1 MRPLPVPG
9 ADHASWT
16 VANLTAMP
24 AVQLFVARAQAADAS
39 FELSPA
45 NAEAVAE
52 LSRRLEGLPLAVELA
67 AARIR
72 LLEPEALLA
81 RMHQSLALLRW
92 DAPDLP
98 PRHRSLHAT
107 LDWSYALLTAHQQA
121 LFRRLAVFAGGFT
134 LDGAEA
140 VFTGDVPGADDG
152 AGDGLFFRRPEPPP
166 HPPAALDD
174 LAALVAH
181 SLVQPVDPIMDEP
194 RYRMLETVRQFGL
207 EQLAATGEEEEVRR
221 RHLIYFVALA
231 ENLSERIPLPEAERV
246 FARLDAKH
254 DDMRAA
260 LAWAE
265 ASGEAALGLRLA
277 RALGSYWT
285 VRGHL
290 REGQGWLERALGWGS
305 PAATPERARALSGLG
320 WLCRF
325 QGDSDRAEAAFREAL
340 RTAAAAGS
348 RLTTAS
354 ALTGL
359 AMVDLDRGRYEEAA
373 ARLDEALDRYQE
385 LESVLVAG
393 PVYVS
398 ATHTRRGQTALAVGD
413 LAGAARHLEEAERRQ
428 RALGFAWGLSRTLC
442 YLGDLARARD
452 DLDAALGHYR
462 ESLQLAQK
470 SGVLL
475 RAANALDGVAGVAA
489 ARGDAERAV
498 RLYGAAAALREQL
511 GAAVVPWELPGRE
524 RDLAV
529 AQAALGPAAFAGAW
543 AAGAALPLEVT
554 VAEALTD
561 ASLALAAT
569 GAPPPADPAAALGLT
584 PREIDVLRLLAHG
597 HSNREIGEALFIS
610 PRTVNF
616 HVTNLLAKLE
626 LDSRT
631 AAAAFAVRHDLV

>member
-1 MRPLPVPG
+1 
-9 ADHASWT
+9 
-16 VANLTAMP
+16 MP
-24 AVQLFVARAQAADAS
+24 SVQLFVMRAQAADAS

-52 LSRRLEGLPLAVELA
+52 LSRRLEGLPLSVELA

-72 LLEPEALLA
+72 VLEPKALLM

-92 DAPDLP
+92 DSPDLP

-121 LFRRLAVFAGGFT
+121 LFRRLAIFASGFT

-140 VFTGDVPGADDG
+140 VFTGDVSGADDG
-152 AGDGLFFRRPEPPP
+152 AGDGLFYRRPELPPR
-166 HPPAALDD
+166 PPAALDD

-181 SLVQPVDPIMDEP
+181 SLVQPIDPIMDEP
-194 RYRMLETVRQFGL
+194 RYRMLETVRQFGF
-207 EQLAATGEEEEVRR
+207 EQLAASGEEEEVRR

-231 ENLSERIPLPEAERV
+231 ERLSERIALPEAEQV

-254 DDMRAA
+254 DDIRAA
-260 LAWAE
+260 LEWAE
-265 ASGEAALGLRLA
+265 ASGESALGLRLA

-305 PAATPERARALSGLG
+305 PTATPERARALSGLG
-320 WLCRF
+320 WLSRF
-325 QGDSDRAEAAFREAL
+325 HGDSDRAEAAFGEAL

-354 ALTGL
+354 ALTGM
-359 AMVDLDRGRYEEAA
+359 AMVDLDRGRFEEAA
-373 ARLDEALDRYQE
+373 VLLDEALARYQE

-398 ATHTRRGQTALAVGD
+398 ATHTRRGHIALAVGD
-413 LAGAARHLEEAERRQ
+413 LTGAARHLEEAERRQ

-442 YLGDLARARD
+442 YLGDLARARA
-452 DLDAALGHYR
+452 DLDAALDRYR
-462 ESLQLAQK
+462 ESLDLARK
-470 SGVLL
+470 SGILL
-475 RAANALDGVAGVAA
+475 RVADALDGVAAVAA
-489 ARGDAERAV
+489 ARGDAERGA
-498 RLYGAAAALREQL
+498 RLYGTAAALREQL
-511 GAAVVPWELPGRE
+511 GAAVLPRELPARE

-529 AQAALGPAAFAGAW
+529 VEAALSPDAFAGAW
-543 AAGAALPLEVT
+543 TAGTVLPLEAVI
-554 VAEALTD
+554 AEALADT
-561 ASLALAAT
+561 SLDFAAT
-569 GAPPPADPAAALGLT
+569 GAPPTADPAAALGLT

-597 HSNREIGEALFIS
+597 HSNREIADSLYIS

-616 HVTNLLAKLE
+616 HVVNLLAKLE

-631 AAAAFAVRHDLV
+631 AAATFAVRHGLA